1 MIAVL
6 SDDSEYYTNTKST
19 VNVTT
24 VELIARR
31 EGLDSKNMRTFVRR

>member
-6 SDDSEYYTNTKST
+6 TDDSEYDAKTEST

-31 EGLDSKNMRTFVRR
+31 EGLDLQEYEGFC

>member
-1 MIAVL
+1 MTAVL
-6 SDDSEYYTNTKST
+6 SDDSEYYAKTEST

-31 EGLDSKNMRTFVRR
+31 EGLDHKNMRTFVRR

>member
-6 SDDSEYYTNTKST
+6 SDDSEYYTKTEST

-31 EGLDSKNMRTFVRR
+31 VRLGLQEYEDFC